1 MGLVAAVALLVLGYR
16 RYSRIS
22 RSEAD
27 LRDSRNR
34 ANLDLQVM
42 SQQQQVQIITVY
54 NDSVPE
60 PAPSLPPG
68 PPSSNSTDLSM
79 AEQLEVLRSR
89 PAHSWSAHY
98 WAAPKRE
105 PKSPFSAPLPA
116 PFPAV
121 ATVGI
126 KKRQR
131 QSASAAAPPAKKA
144 YTSPYNEFC
153 LEQRPLLSPGASR
166 QERERR
172 LGELAPL
179 LAIVPCSVCSCPL

>member
-1 MGLVAAVALLVLGYR
+1 MGLVAANALLVLGYR

-22 RSEAD
+22 RREAD
-27 LRDSRNR
+27 LRVSRDR
-34 ANLDLQVM
+34 ANVDLQVM
-42 SQQQQVQIITVY
+42 SHQQQVQITVH
-54 NDSVPE
+54 NHVDSSVPG

-79 AEQLEVLRSR
+79 AEQLDVLRSR
-89 PAHSWSAHY
+89 QAHSWTAHY

-105 PKSPFSAPLPA
+105 PKPPLPAPLPA
-116 PFPAV
+116 PFPAG

-153 LEQRPLLSPGASR
+153 LEQRPLLSPGGSR

-179 LAIVPCSVCSCPL
+179 LAIALQCVAAH